1 MRLDFKY
8 ATPGSELLG
17 EAQKAQQSLE
27 SRTCKGSDFLGWL
40 DLPDQMLHDLSDIT
54 SVASTIRAADG
65 LIVVGIGGSYLGA
78 RAVIEALGTGLSPS
92 FPVIFAGHH
101 MDSTY
106 HNALLETMKG
116 KRYAVNVIS
125 KSGTTTE
132 PGLAF
137 RLLLNQIQSAYSA
150 EDQKNLVFV
159 TTDAK
164 KGSLRPL
171 VDSRGWKSFVIGD
184 DVGGR
189 FSVLSPVGLLPIA
202 AAGYNVKALLEGAS
216 QMAKRLKGTGADN
229 PALAYACYRNAR
241 YRAGKKIELFVNYQ
255 PSLHFLAEWWK
266 QLYGE
271 SEGKEGKGIYP
282 GSVDFSSDLHSM
294 GQWIQEAERTL
305 FETVIDV
312 MHPKSDLKVP
322 SSSVQDGL
330 EYLAGRSMHEINR
343 VALAAVQEA
352 HKGGGVES
360 LRIELDRMDESVLG
374 GLLYFFEYACAVSG
388 IMLGVNPFD
397 QPGVEAYKKTM
408 FRMLGKPDA

>member
-1 MRLDFKY
+1 MRLDFKF
-8 ATPGSELLG
+8 ASPGTELWA
-17 EAQKAQQSLE
+17 EAEKAQKALE
-27 SRTCKGSDFLGWL
+27 ARTCKGSDFLGWL
-40 DLPDQMLHDLSDIT
+40 DLPDQMLAELSP
-54 SVASTIRAADG
+54 VQEAAAAIRSADG

-78 RAVIEALGTGLSPS
+78 RAVIEALGTGLSPE

-101 MDSTY
+101 MDSSY
-106 HNALLETMKG
+106 HNALLSVMKG
-116 KRYAVNVIS
+116 RRFAVNVIS

-137 RLLLNQIQSAYSA
+137 RFLLNHIQSAYSA
-150 EDQKNLVFV
+150 DDQKNLVFV

-171 VDSRGWKSFVIGD
+171 VESRGWKSFVIAD

-202 AAGYNVKALLEGAS
+202 AAGYNVRALLEGAAA
-216 QMAKRLKGTGADN
+216 MAKRLKQADREN
-229 PALAYACYRNAR
+229 PALQYACYRNAQ

-255 PSLHFLAEWWK
+255 PALHFIAEWWK

-271 SEGKEGKGIYP
+271 SEGKEGKGIFP
-282 GSVDFSSDLHSM
+282 GAVDFSSDLHSM
-294 GQWIQEAERTL
+294 GQWIQEAERSL

-312 MHPKSDLKVP
+312 KSPLTDIKIP
-322 SSSVQDGL
+322 SSSVSDGL

-343 VALAAVQEA
+343 VAIAAVQEA
-352 HKGGGVES
+352 HRTGGVES
-360 LRIELDRMDESVLG
+360 LRIELDKMDETSLG

-408 FRMLGKPDA
+408 FRMLGKPGA

>member
-1 MRLDFKY
+1 MKLDFKY
-8 ATPGSELLG
+8 ASPGSELFS
-17 EAQKAQQSLE
+17 EARKAQDSLE

-40 DLPDQMLHDLSDIT
+40 DLPDQMLAELS
-54 SVASTIRAADG
+54 SVTDAAAAIRGADG

-78 RAVIEALGTGLSPS
+78 RAVIEALGTGLPGS

-101 MDSTY
+101 MDSSY
-106 HNALLETMKG
+106 MSALLEKMKG
-116 KRYAVNVIS
+116 RRYAVNVIS

-137 RLLLNQIQSAYSA
+137 RLLLNHIQSAYSP

-216 QMAKRLKGTGADN
+216 QMAKRLNTTDPGN

-255 PSLHFLAEWWK
+255 PALHFLAEWWK

-271 SEGKEGKGIYP
+271 SEGKDGKGIFP
-282 GSVDFSSDLHSM
+282 GAVDFSSDLHSM

-312 MHPKSDLKVP
+312 KQPAADLKVP
-322 SSSVQDGL
+322 SSGVQDGL
-330 EYLAGRSMHEINR
+330 EYLAGRSLNEINR
-343 VALAAVQEA
+343 VAIAAVQEA
-352 HKGGGVES
+352 HKQGGVES
-360 LRIELDRMDESVLG
+360 LRIELERMDEAELG

-408 FRMLGKPDA
+408 FRMLGKPGA

>member
-8 ATPGSELLG
+8 ATQGSELME
-17 EAQKAQQSLE
+17 EAQKAQAALHA
-27 SRTCKGSDFLGWL
+27 RTCKGSDFLGWL
-40 DLPDQMLHDLSDIT
+40 DLPDQMLGGLSEIEG
-54 SVASTIRAADG
+54 AAATIRGADG

-78 RAVIEALGTGLSPS
+78 RAVVEALGNGLPAK

-101 MDSTY
+101 MDSSY
-106 HNALLETMKG
+106 HTALLELMKG
-116 KRYAVNVIS
+116 RRFAVNVIS

-137 RLLLNQIQSAYSA
+137 RLLLGHVQSSYSK
-150 EDQKNLVFV
+150 EDQQNLVFV

-171 VDSRGWKSFVIGD
+171 VDARGWKSFVIGD

-202 AAGYNVKALLEGAS
+202 AAGYNVKALLEGARD
-216 QMAKRLKGTGADN
+216 MAVRLKSTGADN

-241 YRAGKKIELFVNYQ
+241 YRAGKKIEILVNYQ
-255 PSLHFLAEWWK
+255 PALHFLAEWWK

-271 SEGKEGKGIYP
+271 SEGKDGKGIYP

-294 GQWIQEAERTL
+294 GQWIQEAERTI
-305 FETVIDV
+305 FETVLDV
-312 MHPKSDLKVP
+312 VKPASDLKVP
-322 SSSVQDGL
+322 SSAVQDGL
-330 EYLAGRSMHEINR
+330 EYLAGRSMNEINR

-352 HKGGGVES
+352 HKTGGVES
-360 LRIELDRMDESVLG
+360 LRIELDSMNEANLG

-408 FRMLGKPDA
+408 FRMLGKPGA